1 MKIIF
6 FFYIFALYI
15 LCSRGILFQYTP
27 LLHCLLFSIIVYF
40 SVDFIHHNKEFLTEK
55 DQVNVE
61 MNNVNSLVN
70 KLNEKTEHK
79 IHPIDVVVNDK
90 INYTPTQDV
99 GDITE
104 TCMKNLQELEN
115 YKVKVNQLKDQLMY
129 YDSLGKAKVT
139 LQNTINNLNEKEI
152 KLNEEKE
159 KLNTTLINKDDTIA
173 TKKDTIEKLAKTIV
187 DLSGNVV
194 SLNENINEKSG
205 IILKNAPI
213 IESGNEKIKD
223 LTATVNKKTTEKEN
237 LDTEISTIKDKIR
250 NLEKEIQDKIIIE
263 NNNKTMINNLT
274 IDLSG
279 NIANIKQQNI
289 DIYNYNDKLNILKT
303 DIDKLKSNINNAN
316 TKLPR
321 LLQENNT
328 MQNELPGLQNQYA
341 SLQSDYINLYN
352 TYNKNPDG
360 NSTSEQ
366 WLKWL
371 CTKCPPNRNCFAN
384 NWQNLGKFVDNDDEG
399 TSFQF
404 NRVWNSRKNRY
415 WSEWVVANSWTNPNS
430 YVNKGKTFAP
440 MKYVKHYV

>member
-15 LCSRGILFQYTP
+15 LCSRGILFQHIP
-27 LLHCLLFSIIVYF
+27 LLHCFLFSVIFYF
-40 SVDFIHHNKEFLTEK
+40 SIDFIYQNKEFLTEK

-79 IHPIDVVVNDK
+79 IKPIDVVVNDK
-90 INYTPTQDV
+90 INYTPAQDV
-99 GDITE
+99 GDMTE

-129 YDSLGKAKVT
+129 YDGLGETKKT
-139 LQNTINNLNEKEI
+139 LQNTINNLNEKEK

-159 KLNTTLINKDDTIA
+159 NLNTTLINKDDIIA
-173 TKKDTIEKLAKTIV
+173 TKEDTMGKLAKTIV

-194 SLNENINEKSG
+194 SLNENINNKSD
-205 IILKNAPI
+205 IILKDASI
-213 IESGNEKIKD
+213 IESGNEKIKT
-223 LTATVNKKTTEKEN
+223 LTATVNEETTKKEE
-237 LDTEISTIKDKIR
+237 LDDKISAIVNKIR
-250 NLEKEIQDKIIIE
+250 NLEKEIQDKIIVV
-263 NNNKTMINNLT
+263 NNNKTTINDLT
-274 IDLSG
+274 TDMSG
-279 NIANIKQQNI
+279 NVANIKQQNI
-289 DIYNYNDKLNILKT
+289 DIYNYKTELETLTNDINQ
-303 DIDKLKSNINNAN
+303 LKSNINNTN
-316 TKLPR
+316 TKLPT
-321 LLQENNT
+321 LIQENKT

-341 SLQSDYINLYN
+341 SLQSEYTNLYN

-384 NWQNLGKFVDNDDEG
+384 NWQKRGNFVDDFDGQG

-404 NRVWNSRKNRY
+404 KKIGKWGT
-415 WSEWVVANSWTNPNS
+415 WTVANSWTNPNP
-430 YVNKGKTFAP
+430 YVSDGYTKAP